1 MGWGWEFFDNF
12 GPTTFLLLHS
22 FSNRQDK
29 VNQRSE
35 MSKLEQL
42 YELIIHSY

>member
-1 MGWGWEFFDNF
+1 MGWGREFFDDF
-12 GPTTFLLLHS
+12 VPTSSLLLHS